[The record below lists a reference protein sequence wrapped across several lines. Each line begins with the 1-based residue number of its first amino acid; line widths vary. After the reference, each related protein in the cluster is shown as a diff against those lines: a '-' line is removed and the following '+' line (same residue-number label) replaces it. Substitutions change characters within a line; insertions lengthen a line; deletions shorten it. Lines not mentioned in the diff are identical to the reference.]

1 MIRQASQHRR
11 ILITGASRGLG
22 LEFIRQW
29 LVRGDRVVAL
39 ARRPETSVG
48 LSALVGKHKESL
60 RAVACDVADDA
71 SVERAL
77 HEVEKTDQQL
87 DVLVNNAG
95 TYGARDATLATVKTD
110 DIRKVFDVNTLGP
123 LRVSRAFLPLLRKG
137 SSPRLVNITSLMGS
151 IADNGSGGSWAY
163 RISKTALNMLA
174 RNMAIELEN
183 SGIVTTLLHPGWVG
197 TDMGGPHAPLKPEG
211 AVADLIRMIDT
222 LTAEHNGGFFDH
234 AGKPLPW

>member
-1 MIRQASQHRR
+1 MIRQGSQHRR

-29 LVRGDRVVAL
+29 LARGDRVVAL

-60 RAVACDVADDA
+60 RAVTCDVSDDA

-87 DVLVNNAG
+87 DVVVNNAG
-95 TYGARDATLATVKTD
+95 TYGSRDATLATVRTD
-110 DIRKVFDVNTLGP
+110 DIRKVFEVNTLGP

-137 SSPRLVNITSLMGS
+137 TAPRLVHITSLMGS
-151 IADNGSGGSWAY
+151 IADNRSGGSWGY

-174 RNMAIELEN
+174 RNMAIELGH
-183 SGIVTTLLHPGWVG
+183 SGVVTTLLHPGWVR
-197 TDMGGPHAPLKPEG
+197 TDMGGPHAPLAPEG

-222 LTAEHNGGFFDH
+222 LTVEHNGGWFDH
-234 AGKPLPW
+234 AGKPIPW